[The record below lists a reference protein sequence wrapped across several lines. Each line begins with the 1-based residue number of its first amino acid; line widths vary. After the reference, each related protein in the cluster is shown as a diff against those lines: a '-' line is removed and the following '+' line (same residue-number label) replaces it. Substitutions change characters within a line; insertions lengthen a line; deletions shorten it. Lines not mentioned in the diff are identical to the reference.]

1 MSSLYFLQDV
11 RVIAYE
17 DWGCLMSSFFSL
29 RPDEWNPRYVNVSDS
44 PGKVHVT
51 VTLFP
56 DVVIFTLV
64 SGFNS
69 AAKKNEKNNIKRQ
82 INNTI
87 FN

>member
-1 MSSLYFLQDV
+1 MS
-11 RVIAYE
+11 
-17 DWGCLMSSFFSL
+17 
-29 RPDEWNPRYVNVSDS
+29 RYVNVSDS

-51 VTLFP
+51 VALFP

-69 AAKKNEKNNIKRQ
+69 AAKKKRINKIKQQ